1 MAVSSSSH
9 GAPVAALQQAEEL
22 CSLWLELL
30 AHANATWVDLAFH
43 DDCYWRDFLAYTWSI
58 QTFEGK
64 AAITSMVQACAARCA
79 IGDLRLSEV
88 RRDPEGFDECWFSFS
103 TAAGRGIGHL
113 RLRQGLCWTLFTTLQ
128 SLHGFEEKTGR
139 LGSRERGTA
148 HGVHRGRETWLEMR
162 QREAARIGLEDQPY
176 CLIVGGGQAGITL
189 GARLRRLQVPTLIVD
204 KLERPGDSWGK
215 RYRSLCLHDP
225 VWYDHLPYL
234 PFPDHWPVFTPKDKM
249 ADWLEMYVRV
259 MELNFWSNTL
269 CRRARYLDHKGH
281 WEVQLLH
288 EGKPRT
294 LEPRHLVLATGV
306 SGMPRMPVFKGQERF
321 KGTLVHSSRY
331 LGEKAWAGKDCL
343 VLGANNS
350 AHDIA
355 ADLWEHGARVTMLQR
370 SPSIVVRSESLQ
382 KHVWGRLYSEEAV
395 AAGISTAQADLHAA
409 SWPLKLLPA
418 LARRTM
424 DTILEEDADLYAG
437 LRKVGF
443 QVHMGEDGSG
453 IHTAYLRR
461 GSGYY
466 IEVGASQLLIEG
478 SIALRSPAEIVA
490 LDEDG
495 ALLSSGEH
503 LRADLIVCATGFGP
517 MSGWVEQLIS
527 REVARKLGP
536 CWGLGSGTRHDP
548 GPWEGELRNMWKPT
562 AQENL
567 WFHGGNLMQARHY
580 SLYLALQ
587 IKARY
592 QGLPTP
598 VYDPRLTQA
607 PDPRLAATQDPRRNP
622 GANSSLPGAAN
633 PPLREG

>member
-1 MAVSSSSH
+1 VNRSAEALAAARAQAPSST
-9 GAPVAALQQAEEL
+9 LQQAEEL

-30 AHANATWVDLAFH
+30 PHAGAQWVDLAFH

-58 QTFEGK
+58 QTLEGK
-64 AAITSMVQACAARCA
+64 AAITAMVQACAPRCA

-103 TAAGRGIGHL
+103 SSAGRGVGHL
-113 RLRQGLCWTLFTTLQ
+113 RLIQGLCWTIFTTLQ

-139 LGSRERGTA
+139 LGTRERGTA
-148 HGVHRGRETWLEMR
+148 HGIHKGRTSWLES
-162 QREAARIGLEDQPY
+162 REREVARMGLEDQPY
-176 CLIVGGGQAGITL
+176 CLIVGGGQGGVAL

-204 KLERPGDSWGK
+204 KLERPGDSWRK

-249 ADWLEMYVRV
+249 GDWLEMYVRV
-259 MELNFWSNTL
+259 MELNYWSNTL
-269 CRRARYLDHKGH
+269 CRKARYDADLGC

-288 EGKPRT
+288 EGKART
-294 LEPRHLVLATGV
+294 LRPKQLVLATGM
-306 SGMPRMPVFKGQERF
+306 SGLARMPVFKGQERF

-331 LGEKAWAGKDCL
+331 QGEAKWAGRNCL
-343 VLGANNS
+343 IVGSSNS

-355 ADLWEHGARVTMLQR
+355 ADLWEHGARVIMLQR
-370 SPSIVVRSESLQ
+370 SPTIVVRSESLQ

-395 AAGISTAQADLHAA
+395 ATGLSTEKADLLAA
-409 SWPLKLLPA
+409 SWPLRLTPA
-418 LARRTM
+418 LARRTI
-424 DTILEEDADLYAG
+424 DTILHEDADLYEG
-437 LRKVGF
+437 LRRVGF

-478 SIALRSPAEIVA
+478 KIGLRSPAEIVA

-495 ALLSSGEH
+495 AFLGTGEH
-503 LRADLIVCATGFGP
+503 LKADLIVCATGFGP
-517 MSGWVEQLIS
+517 MSGWAELLIS
-527 REVARKLGP
+527 REVARRVGP
-536 CWGLGSGTRHDP
+536 CWGLGSDTRHDP

-562 AQENL
+562 AQEGL
-567 WFHGGNLMQARHY
+567 WFHGGNLMQARHF

-587 IKARY
+587 IKARFE
-592 QGLPTP
+592 GLPAQ
-598 VYDPRLTQA
+598 VY
-607 PDPRLAATQDPRRNP
+607 NP
-622 GANSSLPGAAN
+622 QPTVGPPAGKAN
-633 PPLREG
+633 PPLSEG